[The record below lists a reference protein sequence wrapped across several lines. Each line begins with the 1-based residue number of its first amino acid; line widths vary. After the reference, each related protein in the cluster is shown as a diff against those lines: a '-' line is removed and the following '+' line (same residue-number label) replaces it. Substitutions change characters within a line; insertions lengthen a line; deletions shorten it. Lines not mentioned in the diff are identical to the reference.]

1 MRAFGTSTLGH
12 RRCPASYLFDHYPHF
27 VHLDLT
33 YCTTPFFSALGSLFS
48 LLLFIF
54 TSPFRSPRSNTI
66 IQFAPFHFQ
75 HGFFSLYAHLSS
87 SCSTYSHSVH
97 ARARSALTCR
107 LGILYIRSI

>member
-1 MRAFGTSTLGH
+1 MHALGTSALGYE
-12 RRCPASYLFDHYPHF
+12 RRPAFYLFDRYPHF

-54 TSPFRSPRSNTI
+54 TSPFRSLHSNTI
-66 IQFAPFHFQ
+66 IQYAPYHFQ

-87 SCSTYSHSVH
+87 SHSTYSHSV
-97 ARARSALTCR
+97 RACACSALTCR
-107 LGILYIRSI
+107 LGISY